1 MMQQAELTAKLR
13 TMRLVFGMAGVGL
26 SVWAVTVPYTK
37 LRFHLDDGT
46 LGMMLLAGGSGG
58 IICMPFAGMA
68 VARWGSRAVILACG
82 LVYGA
87 LLPGLSMAPT
97 PASFTALLLL
107 YGALFGMLDVALNA
121 QGAVIERLSGRLQ
134 MSGFHGCYSLGSLA
148 VTVLTSFLLRAGL
161 TYATCATLDTL
172 LVLGVLTQATKLIP
186 DTADTP
192 PGPAF
197 ALPNRAS
204 LVLGLCCFATFLT
217 EGATTDWSAIFLHFS
232 RGMPLA
238 SATLGYAAFAVST
251 AGTRL
256 LGDRV
261 TMRLG
266 TAMVARLGCAIAI
279 IGLLVAVFVPS
290 DLAGIIGFGMV
301 GLGTGNIAP
310 LIFSAATRIKGM
322 EAHHAV
328 PAVVGLGYA
337 GFLAGPVLIGVIS
350 NHFGL
355 SAAFLLEGTLLA
367 GVFCAAKAVAPGI

>member
-1 MMQQAELTAKLR
+1 MMHPAELTAKLR
-13 TMRLVFGMAGVGL
+13 TMRLVFGMAGIGL

-58 IICMPFAGMA
+58 ILCMPFASLA
-68 VARWGSRAVILACG
+68 VARWGSRSVILASG

-97 PASFTALLLL
+97 PASFTALLLV
-107 YGALFGMLDVALNA
+107 YGALFGVLDVALNA

-148 VTVLTSFLLRAGL
+148 ITVLTSFLLRAGL
-161 TYATCATLDTL
+161 SYVTCATLDTL
-172 LVLGVLTQATKLIP
+172 LVLGALTQATKLIP
-186 DTADTP
+186 DSADTQ

-197 ALPNRAS
+197 TLPNRAS
-204 LVLGLCCFATFLT
+204 LALGLCCFATFLT

-256 LGDRV
+256 LGDQV
-261 TMRLG
+261 AMRLG
-266 TAMVARLGCAIAI
+266 SAMVARLGAATAIS
-279 IGLLVAVFVPS
+279 GLLVTVFVPS
-290 DLAGIIGFGMV
+290 GLAGIIGFGMV

-322 EAHHAV
+322 DAHHAV
-328 PAVVGLGYA
+328 PAVVGVGYA
-337 GFLAGPVLIGVIS
+337 GFLIGPVLIGLIS
-350 NHFGL
+350 NHLGL
-355 SAAFLLEGTLLA
+355 GAALLLEAALLA
-367 GVFCAAKAVAPGI
+367 GVFCAAKAVAA